1 MGKEGRIERGSNEEG
16 WRRLRASQKI
26 SQRYFPRFT
35 FPKDGITLNVKV
47 VGRVNFEGD
56 VLRVER
62 KEKKKLVARE
72 GLSR

>member
-47 VGRVNFEGD
+47 VGRVNFEG
-56 VLRVER
+56 RR
-62 KEKKKLVARE
+62 ATFYGWRGKKKRN
-72 GLSR
+72 